1 MKTITYLRYIGLAVV
16 AALTLVC
23 FSPSNS
29 YAQYRRHYNSY
40 DANAAVSNGYQLGFG
55 AGSNDRARGASYD
68 VNRNKAYRDGDSGYS
83 GRYGDKDDYRA
94 YFRQGYERGY
104 SEGYNSQN
112 GRYNRNNGYNRRYN
126 DRRYNDRYDRYDRY
140 DHRYDRRYRY

>member
-29 YAQYRRHYNSY
+29 YAQYRHGGYNNGYGYS
-40 DANAAVSNGYQLGFG
+40 NAESNGYRLGFG

-68 VNRNKAYRDGDSGYS
+68 VDRNKAYRDGDSGYN
-83 GRYGDKDDYRA
+83 GGGKDEYRA
-94 YFRQGYERGY
+94 VFRQAYERGY
-104 SEGYNSQN
+104 SAGYNSQN
-112 GRYNRNNGYNRRYN
+112 GRYNRNNGRYN
-126 DRRYNDRYDRYDRY
+126 DRRYYDRYDHDRYDRRY